1 VSRAWIHE
9 VAPRDGLQ
17 NEAAVLDTQTKL
29 ELAGRLAAARP
40 DSIELTSFVRPDLL
54 PALAAAEQL
63 AAAVAPAPWRAGVEL
78 YALVANARGYERF
91 RSAELDGVTL
101 LVSATDGHS
110 LANVGRSVDQALEQ
124 TCALARASKADGFRV
139 RAYVSMAFGCPYDGP
154 PAPSRVGELAAALVE
169 AGADVLVLADTLGVG
184 LPGQVEEL
192 TALALALL
200 PGERVGLH
208 AHDSFGRA
216 ADNVRA
222 AWRLG
227 LRHFDAAAGGCGG
240 CPFAPG
246 AAGNLDTALLRSTLA
261 AEGAE
266 TPLDAGALADASR
279 YLVAS
284 LAEAGAGQ
292 GHPPAPPER

>member
-1 VSRAWIHE
+1 MES
-9 VAPRDGLQ
+9 P
-17 NEAAVLDTQTKL
+17 N
-29 ELAGRLAAARP
+29 
-40 DSIELTSFVRPDLL
+40 
-54 PALAAAEQL
+54 
-63 AAAVAPAPWRAGVEL
+63 
-78 YALVANARGYERF
+78 
-91 RSAELDGVTL
+91 
-101 LVSATDGHS
+101 
-110 LANVGRSVDQALEQ
+110 
-124 TCALARASKADGFRV
+124 
-139 RAYVSMAFGCPYDGP
+139 
-154 PAPSRVGELAAALVE
+154 
-169 AGADVLVLADTLGVG
+169 
-184 LPGQVEEL
+184 
-192 TALALALL
+192 
-200 PGERVGLH
+200 
-208 AHDSFGRA
+208 
-216 ADNVRA
+216 NVRA